1 VSGEEV
7 TIPNSLVF
15 GGIVINNTFYDER
28 RATILVTLAQEDF
41 VQDETPALI
50 VKTIKEVGSVMVK
63 PEPTVTV
70 SSITGTVSGYTG
82 TVSGYTGKALTLT
95 VRFWV
100 ASGQLTTV
108 TEVMCSLREALPKAD
123 LVVRDSAGDV

>member
-1 VSGEEV
+1 
-7 TIPNSLVF
+7 
-15 GGIVINNTFYDER
+15 
-28 RATILVTLAQEDF
+28 
-41 VQDETPALI
+41 

-82 TVSGYTGKALTLT
+82 TVTGYTGKALTLT

-108 TEVMCSLREALPKAD
+108 TEVICSLREALPKAD